1 MDVIVHQKQGKKS
14 DGSVVTS
21 TPDPYAMDIDATR
34 TNSTNS
40 GNGKT
45 RDEFLKLMRNRCF
58 CCGASGHMKYQ
69 CSHKDSTCNYCA
81 RKGHLDRVCQ
91 DKFLGLE
98 KNRGKRSQGQ
108 RIAATTGN
116 DFFTL
121 FPNEPSTLPSFTPNN
136 SIAGPSTVSDPT
148 AQLNALQSAMAQQA
162 AILASFMKK
171 DF

>member
-1 MDVIVHQKQGKKS
+1 MDVIIHQKQGKKL

-21 TPDPYAMDIDATR
+21 TPDPYAMDIDATH
-34 TNSTNS
+34 TNSR
-40 GNGKT
+40 NGKT

-69 CSHKDSTCNYCA
+69 CGHKDSTCNYCA

-98 KNRGKRSQGQ
+98 KNRGKHSQGQ

-121 FPNEPSTLPSFTPNN
+121 FPNEPLPPSSFMPNN
-136 SIAGPSTVSDPT
+136 PVAGPSTAPDTT
-148 AQLNALQSAMAQQA
+148 AQLNALQA